1 MGRAMNQPQMDLSV
15 TVGRIAMANPIATAS
30 GCSGYGEELAQ
41 FFNLSVLGA
50 VVTKS
55 VTLKPREGHPPPR
68 LAEVRAGLLNAI
80 GLANVGLEAFLAEK
94 LPVLKSYGVPVIV
107 NVAGSTRE
115 EYVEV
120 AAALD
125 AAPAVAGIE
134 LNVSCP
140 NVKEGGM
147 EFGVEPRILAGLV
160 EAVRR
165 KVSRATLI
173 VKLSP
178 NVTDIAVT
186 ARAAVDAGAE
196 ALSLINTLRG
206 LAIDPWKGRPLL
218 TNVVGGLSGPAIKPV
233 ALYMVRRVWEE
244 VAGPRGVAIIGL
256 GGIQF
261 VEDVI
266 EFLRAGATAV
276 SVGTANFIDPET
288 GPKLVEGLR
297 EALGRLGCR
306 SPRDLVGRLDV
317 PEKKERM

>member
-1 MGRAMNQPQMDLSV
+1 
-15 TVGRIAMANPIATAS
+15 
-30 GCSGYGEELAQ
+30 
-41 FFNLSVLGA
+41 
-50 VVTKS
+50 
-55 VTLKPREGHPPPR
+55 
-68 LAEVRAGLLNAI
+68 
-80 GLANVGLEAFLAEK
+80 
-94 LPVLKSYGVPVIV
+94 VPVIV

-115 EYVEV
+115 EYLEV
-120 AAALD
+120 AAGLE

-147 EFGVEPRILAGLV
+147 EFGVEPALLSSLV

-178 NVTDIAVT
+178 NVTDIAIT
-186 ARAAVDAGAE
+186 ARAAVEAGAD

-206 LAIDPWKGRPLL
+206 MAIDPWTGKPLL
-218 TNVVGGLSGPAIKPV
+218 TNVCGGLSGPAIKPV
-233 ALYMVRRVWEE
+233 ALYMVRRVYEQ
-244 VAGPRGVAIIGL
+244 VGGPRGVPILGL

-276 SVGTANFIDPET
+276 SIGTANFVDPMT
-288 GPKLVEGLR
+288 GPKLVEGLK
-297 EALGRLGCR
+297 EALGKLSCS
-306 SPRDLVGRLDV
+306 SPRDLIGRMAM
-317 PEKKERM
+317 P

>member
-1 MGRAMNQPQMDLSV
+1 MIRPEPDLGVTLGRLRMK
-15 TVGRIAMANPIATAS
+15 NPIATAS

-41 FFNLSVLGA
+41 FYDLALLGA
-50 VVTKS
+50 IVTKS
-55 VTLKPREGHPPPR
+55 ITLKPREGHPPPR
-68 LAEVRAGLLNAI
+68 LAEVRAGMLNAI
-80 GLANVGLEAFLAEK
+80 GLANVGLEAFLRDK
-94 LPVLKSYGVPVIV
+94 LPALARFEVPVIV

-115 EYVEV
+115 EYLEV
-120 AAALD
+120 CAALD
-125 AAPAVAGIE
+125 AAPGVAGIE

-147 EFGVEPRILAGLV
+147 EFGIDPATLAGLV
-160 EAVRR
+160 QDVRR

-178 NVTDIAVT
+178 NVTDIAVI

-206 LAIDPWKGRPLL
+206 LAIDPWKGRPIL
-218 TNVVGGLSGPAIKPV
+218 TNVTGGLSGPAIKPV
-233 ALYMVRRVWEE
+233 ALYMVRRVWEQ
-244 VAGPRGVAIIGL
+244 VAGPRGIPILGL

-276 SVGTANFIDPET
+276 SVGTANFVDPET
-288 GPKLVEGLR
+288 GPKLVAGLR
-297 EALGRLGCR
+297 EALERLGCG
-306 SPRDLVGRLDV
+306 SPGDLTGRL
-317 PEKKERM
+317 EA

>member
-1 MGRAMNQPQMDLSV
+1 MIRPEPDMGV
-15 TVGRIAMANPIATAS
+15 TLGRLRMKNPIATAS

-41 FFNLSVLGA
+41 FYDLSLLGA
-50 VVTKS
+50 IVTKS
-55 VTLKPREGHPPPR
+55 ITLKPREGHPPPR
-68 LAEVRAGLLNAI
+68 LAEVRAGMLNAI
-80 GLANVGLEAFLAEK
+80 GLANVGLEAFLRDK
-94 LPVLKSYGVPVIV
+94 LPALARFEVPVIV
-107 NVAGSTRE
+107 NVAGSARE
-115 EYVEV
+115 EYLEV
-120 AAALD
+120 CAALD

-147 EFGVEPRILAGLV
+147 EFGIDPATLAGLV
-160 EAVRR
+160 QDVRR

-178 NVTDIAVT
+178 NVTDIAVI

-206 LAIDPWKGRPLL
+206 LAIDPWKGRPIL
-218 TNVVGGLSGPAIKPV
+218 TNVTGGLSGPAIKPV
-233 ALYMVRRVWEE
+233 ALYMVRRVWEQ
-244 VAGPRGVAIIGL
+244 VAGPRGIPILGL

-276 SVGTANFIDPET
+276 SVGTANFVDPET
-288 GPKLVEGLR
+288 GPKLVAGLR
-297 EALGRLGCR
+297 EALERLGCG
-306 SPRDLVGRLDV
+306 SPGDLTGRL
-317 PEKKERM
+317 EG

>member
-1 MGRAMNQPQMDLSV
+1 MIRPEPDLSV
-15 TVGRIAMANPIATAS
+15 TLGRLVMNNPIATAS

-41 FFNLSVLGA
+41 FYDLSLLGA
-50 VVTKS
+50 IVTKS
-55 VTLKPREGHPPPR
+55 ITLKPREGHPPPR
-68 LAEVRAGLLNAI
+68 LAEVRAGMLNAI
-80 GLANVGLEAFLAEK
+80 GLANVGLEAFLRDK
-94 LPVLKSYGVPVIV
+94 LPALARFEVPVIV

-120 AAALD
+120 CGALD
-125 AAPAVAGIE
+125 AAPGVAGIE

-147 EFGVEPRILAGLV
+147 EFGVEPGPLAGLV
-160 EAVRR
+160 QEVRK
-165 KVSRATLI
+165 KVARATLI

-178 NVTDIAVT
+178 NVTDIAVP
-186 ARAAVDAGAE
+186 ARAAAEAGAD

-206 LAIDPWKGRPLL
+206 MAIDPWKGRPIL
-218 TNVVGGLSGPAIKPV
+218 TNVTGGLSGPAIKPV
-233 ALYMVRRVWEE
+233 ALYMVRRVWEQ
-244 VAGPRGVAIIGL
+244 VAGPRGIPILGL

-288 GPKLVEGLR
+288 APKLVTGLR
-297 EALGRLGCR
+297 EGLGRLSCG
-306 SPRDLVGRLDV
+306 SPRDLVGRL
-317 PEKKERM
+317 EG

>member
-1 MGRAMNQPQMDLSV
+1 MIQPQLDLSV
-15 TVGRIAMANPIATAS
+15 TVGRIAMKNPIATAS
-30 GCSGYGEELAQ
+30 GCSGYGEELAR
-41 FFNLSVLGA
+41 FYDLALLGA
-50 VVTKS
+50 IVTKS
-55 VTLKPREGHPPPR
+55 ITLNPREGHPPPR
-68 LAEVRAGLLNAI
+68 LTETRAGMLNAI
-80 GLANVGLEAFLAEK
+80 GLANVGLEAFLGDK
-94 LPVLKSYGVPVIV
+94 LPALAACRVPVIV

-115 EYVEV
+115 EYLEV

-125 AAPAVAGIE
+125 AAAGVAGIE

-147 EFGVEPRILAGLV
+147 EFGIEAASLAGLV

-186 ARAAVDAGAE
+186 ARAAVDAGAD

-206 LAIDPWKGRPLL
+206 MLIDPWKGTPAL
-218 TNVVGGLSGPAIKPV
+218 TNVTGGLSGPAIKPV
-233 ALYMVRRVWEE
+233 ALYMVRRVWEQ
-244 VAGPRGVAIIGL
+244 VAGPRGIPIIGL

-266 EFLRAGATAV
+266 QFLRAGATAV
-276 SVGTANFIDPET
+276 AVGTANFVDPQAA
-288 GPKLVEGLR
+288 PKLVEGLR
-297 EALGRLGCR
+297 EGLGRLSCS
-306 SPRDLVGRLDV
+306 SPRELVGA
-317 PEKKERM
+317 MQQ